1 MHTWW
6 RVNLS
11 DWCWV
16 SSAPWEYFHRY
27 AHVAK
32 LTKIS
37 ATWRSTRSMQT
48 QSWRLSC
55 PCIPD
60 TLRTLKPSRGVCRC
74 VSGKKNFSAEI
85 IEIFWDSMSHSKFFM
100 AEIEDKQSLKMSIS
114 AAFQTTFNRF
124 PCPHAHPALT
134 STAAKLLLVAKDRLS
149 RNSFENSQTPYYSR
163 APTPTP
169 IDPKHANCPLFS
181 SLSIVAWLQGDL
193 VVRFPTPLPPGSDIL
208 IQSVGEPDYDLVAQ
222 CSAHC
227 TVTSLRTKSLEWNV
241 LCCSLNP
248 FSTFTWASKNSPGF
262 DIFPFSKRPIFFI
275 LVGSYDLDIIDIVI
289 SPPHLRLDLLQLR
302 LQRLTIAVRK
312 RVQALRRVRRGRLEH
327 HNQWNMMEHYSQ
339 SLGTWWNTKINGWN
353 MMEHQEG

>member
-16 SSAPWEYFHRY
+16 SSAPWEYFYRY

-60 TLRTLKPSRGVCRC
+60 TLRTLKPSSGDCQC
-74 VSGKKNFSAEI
+74 VSGEKKNFSAEI
-85 IEIFWDSMSHSKFFM
+85 IEIFWDTMSHSKFFM

-149 RNSFENSQTPYYSR
+149 RNSFEISQTPYYSR
-163 APTPTP
+163 APTP

-181 SLSIVAWLQGDL
+181 SLSIVAWLHGDL
-193 VVRFPTPLPPGSDIL
+193 VVRFPTPLAPGSDIPIHFSWGTWLWPCCSMQCALHSDL
-208 IQSVGEPDYDLVAQ
+208 IADQ
-222 CSAHC
+222 
-227 TVTSLRTKSLEWNV
+227 VTGMKCPLLHPQPIFNFHVTLKSLPWV
-241 LCCSLNP
+241 WHHFFFLRGQFSLY
-248 FSTFTWASKNSPGF
+248 WL
-262 DIFPFSKRPIFFI
+262 DLMI
-275 LVGSYDLDIIDIVI
+275 LTLQILI
-289 SPPHLRLDLLQLR
+289 SPPHLWLDLLQLR
-302 LQRLTIAVRK
+302 LQRFGFL
-312 RVQALRRVRRGRLEH
+312 
-327 HNQWNMMEHYSQ
+327 Y
-339 SLGTWWNTKINGWN
+339 
-353 MMEHQEG
+353 